1 MQIQK
6 NGKLYKDRHHT
17 EDITSILLSNPS
29 LVLFKPCEI
38 APDVTLRDVF
48 HLLAQNLDFFD
59 LLFPTN
65 CKEIVNTGLECVK
78 IKTESKT
85 SESESDSEFSIV
97 HLEVYWRLQLEFL
110 DDVAQTKYAPLEFIP
125 LPSGQVQV
133 KQKGKSII
141 VKESNRTLS
150 GLSNPNFHGCDV
162 QGTGL
167 GLDLT
172 ELKDIID
179 LPVTLNNRN
188 VNFEQVDIND
198 RRTEELV
205 QVDFTLIQILAA
217 IVWELSFFGTP
228 AQKTTFI
235 AKQSELIARV
245 SNQAQPN
252 AVC

>member
-6 NGKLYKDRHHT
+6 TGKLYKDHDNT
-17 EDITSILLSNPS
+17 EDITSIVLSNPS

-65 CKEIVNTGLECVK
+65 CKEIVNTGLEFVK
-78 IKTESKT
+78 IKRESK
-85 SESESDSEFSIV
+85 SIV

-133 KQKGKSII
+133 KQKGESII
-141 VKESNRTLS
+141 VKESNRTLN
-150 GLSNPNFHGCDV
+150 GLSNPKFHGCDA
-162 QGTGL
+162 QGTSL

-179 LPVTLNNRN
+179 LPVTINNRN

-198 RRTEELV
+198 RRTEELL

-228 AQKTTFI
+228 AQKTAFI